1 MPERRVSGGK
11 VLRVRVLVADIPG
24 LEIATAVGPDGTIW
38 QVIGR
43 DAPRPHHAYADVME
57 ELFGSELPGTLTY
70 EVAPPPLPVPRQR
83 DRESTP
89 MRLVS

>member
-1 MPERRVSGGK
+1 MPERCVSGGE

-38 QVIGR
+38 LVVGQ
-43 DAPRPHHAYADVME
+43 DAPRPHRAYADVME
-57 ELFGSELPGTLTY
+57 DLFGNELPGTLTY
-70 EVAPPPLPVPRQR
+70 EMAPPPTPVPRQR
-83 DRESTP
+83 DREATP